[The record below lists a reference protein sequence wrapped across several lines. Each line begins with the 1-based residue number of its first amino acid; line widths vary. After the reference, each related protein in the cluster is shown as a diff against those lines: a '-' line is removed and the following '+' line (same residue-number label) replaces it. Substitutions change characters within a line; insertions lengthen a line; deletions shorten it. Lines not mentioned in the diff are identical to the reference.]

1 LAQTVRRQ
9 PQATIGADNP
19 DFQGGMAARTCGITH
34 EHSEGAGGTPTGQHM
49 TTTLE
54 QLNAAETSA
63 FIAALHGIYEHSPW
77 IPERAALQRPFRNL
91 TAFKLA
97 LHKVVTDASR
107 AEQLGLIRAHPELA
121 GRAAIAGELTAESTG
136 EQAKAG
142 LNLCSPEEFARLQ
155 QLNADYNAKFGFPF
169 ILAVKGP
176 TGAGLTRQQIIA
188 TFARRLRNQPEDEL
202 REALRQIG
210 RIAEMRINDLLGYRP
225 VMGATVM
232 QWAEE
237 IGALSEDEGALTC
250 TYLTETHQRTAE
262 QIAQWMREAGMH
274 VHIDAVGNVVGRYL
288 STDPQ
293 ARTLLTGSHYDT
305 VRNGGK
311 YDGREGIL
319 LPIAV
324 VKHLHERG
332 ETLPFHFEVIGFSEE
347 EGVRFKSTFL
357 GSNAVTGHF
366 DMKLLDLQDKDGISM
381 REVITQA
388 GHDVAAIPQIA
399 RDPADI
405 LGYVE
410 VHIEQ
415 GPVLLNR
422 DLPVGIVTSIAGSS
436 RYLVELKGVASHAGT
451 TPMDMRKDAAA
462 AAAEIILYVEQ
473 RCSQDQ
479 HAALVGT
486 VGQLQ
491 VPRGSTNVIPG
502 GCQLSLDIRAAVDE
516 VRMAAVKDVLGKIEE
531 ICGRRSIDFKLEETL
546 SAPAA
551 PCAPWLMDQLR
562 AATERAGV
570 TPFELASGA
579 GHDAMAIAKLT
590 DVCMLF
596 TRCGN
601 GGISHNPLETMTADD
616 AEVSG
621 QILLDFLRS
630 FEVKR

>member
-1 LAQTVRRQ
+1 
-9 PQATIGADNP
+9 
-19 DFQGGMAARTCGITH
+19 M
-34 EHSEGAGGTPTGQHM
+34 PTGQHM

-54 QLNAAETSA
+54 HLNAAETSA

-225 VMGATVM
+225 AMGATVM

-381 REVITQA
+381 REVISQA

-502 GCQLSLDIRAAVDE
+502 ACQLSLDIRAAVDE
-516 VRMAAVKDVLGKIEE
+516 VRMAAVKDILSKIEE

-546 SAPAA
+546 SAAAA

-590 DVCMLF
+590 NVCMLF

-630 FEVKR
+630 FEAKR

>member
-1 LAQTVRRQ
+1 VRRQ
-9 PQATIGADNP
+9 PQTTIGTDNP
-19 DFQGGMAARTCGITH
+19 DFQMGVLARTCGITH
-34 EHSEGAGGTPTGQHM
+34 EHSEGAGGAPTGQHM

-142 LNLCSPEEFARLQ
+142 LNLCTPEEFARLQ

-210 RIAEMRINDLLGYRP
+210 RIAEMRINDLLGHRP
-225 VMGATVM
+225 AMGAMVM

-293 ARTLLTGSHYDT
+293 AKTLLTGSHYDT

-366 DMKLLDLQDKDGISM
+366 DMKLLELQDKDGISM
-381 REVITQA
+381 REVITRA

-462 AAAEIILYVEQ
+462 AAAEIILAVEQ

-502 GCQLSLDIRAAVDE
+502 ACQLSLDIRAAEDG
-516 VRMAAVKDVLGKIEE
+516 VRIAAVKDILGKIEE
-531 ICGRRSIDFKLEETL
+531 ICARRSIDFKLEETL

-630 FEVKR
+630 FEAKR